1 MLFRSIRINTNCSSV
16 IEELADIIKKGIKV
30 TVTVSFDGIGLVH
43 NYIRWPITWEKFEQN
58 LLTYKAMPIDLD
70 LWTTVNAL
78 NIGNFET
85 ILDFINQHN
94 FNHSYGLLNYP
105 NELNVNYANDLTLP
119 AKQRLEQ
126 SADPAIKKLSEQIAI
141 STNNNTELWE
151 YVSRQDQLR
160 NIKFSD
166 YYG

>member
-1 MLFRSIRINTNCSSV
+1 
-16 IEELADIIKKGIKV
+16 
-30 TVTVSFDGIGLVH
+30 
-43 NYIRWPITWEKFEQN
+43 
-58 LLTYKAMPIDLD
+58 MPIDLD